1 LHEANGNMR
10 ALGIS
15 LIVAGLA
22 LVCGALIL
30 WPRAS
35 RTEEEEK
42 TERGKDGDGRSV
54 VARVASAR
62 ALLLPVNLC
71 CGATGISDQKYALG
85 ALGWGVAQMLTYRVY
100 VVDAEGRV

>member
-1 LHEANGNMR
+1 LHEANGIMGNMR

-22 LVCGALIL
+22 IVCGALIM

-42 TERGKDGDGRSV
+42 TESQKEEKTETGGMAD
-54 VARVASAR
+54 
-62 ALLLPVNLC
+62 LLRRLNE
-71 CGATGISDQKYALG
+71 TSDL
-85 ALGWGVAQMLTYRVY
+85 R
-100 VVDAEGRV
+100 R

>member
-1 LHEANGNMR
+1 MR

-35 RTEEEEK
+35 RTEETESRKEEK
-42 TERGKDGDGRSV
+42 TDTGGMAD
-54 VARVASAR
+54 
-62 ALLLPVNLC
+62 LLRRLNEIPDDDPL
-71 CGATGISDQKYALG
+71 K
-85 ALGWGVAQMLTYRVY
+85 
-100 VVDAEGRV
+100 

>member
-1 LHEANGNMR
+1 MSEMS

-22 LVCGALIL
+22 LVCGALIM

-42 TERGKDGDGRSV
+42 TESQKEEKTETGGMAD
-54 VARVASAR
+54 
-62 ALLLPVNLC
+62 LLRRLNE
-71 CGATGISDQKYALG
+71 TSDDDP
-85 ALGWGVAQMLTYRVY
+85 LT
-100 VVDAEGRV
+100 

>member
-1 LHEANGNMR
+1 MGNMR

-15 LIVAGLA
+15 LIVAGHA

-42 TERGKDGDGRSV
+42 TESQKDEKTE
-54 VARVASAR
+54 
-62 ALLLPVNLC
+62 
-71 CGATGISDQKYALG
+71 TGGMADVLQRLNETSDDDPLK
-85 ALGWGVAQMLTYRVY
+85 
-100 VVDAEGRV
+100 